1 MWIPLVDTHKDNG
14 CLWVIPGS
22 HKGAVAH
29 HDLHESGKYL
39 VIPHDHLKEGPW
51 VCCEVPKG
59 GVLLLT
65 NKVMHASFKNTTQG
79 VRWSMDLRYQSA
91 ALPTNAPITRLPDEI
106 TENIQAGVPAAC
118 YPPEADFLVRS
129 KKRPDEVIRTPEQF
143 NALRKNHER
152 QKLPT
157 GLASMETH
165 GSDRSGRM
173 IPMDRGITIK
183 DIATRL
189 GVHHTT
195 VSRALRNHP
204 DVNSKTRESVIKM
217 ARKLDYQP
225 SSIARNFRTS
235 RSTVIGLI
243 VPNIHH
249 HFFSHIISMITDM
262 AYHHGFTVMT
272 CQSNDDM
279 HHEEQIIQSLIRNR
293 VAGVLASIAQNNC
306 RSDHYQALK
315 ARGIPLV
322 FFDRF
327 CQDLDVPKVSA
338 DNESGS
344 AMAVN
349 HLVGRDR
356 KKIAIITGSCMVNVF
371 AERLKGFKTAL
382 KHHGISPNEAFIVE
396 TGTEIYDGYEAAK
409 YLMQR
414 ENRPDAVIT
423 VHFHRDAAS

>member
-1 MWIPLVDTHKDNG
+1 
-14 CLWVIPGS
+14 
-22 HKGAVAH
+22 
-29 HDLHESGKYL
+29 
-39 VIPHDHLKEGPW
+39 
-51 VCCEVPKG
+51 
-59 GVLLLT
+59 
-65 NKVMHASFKNTTQG
+65 
-79 VRWSMDLRYQSA
+79 
-91 ALPTNAPITRLPDEI
+91 
-106 TENIQAGVPAAC
+106 
-118 YPPEADFLVRS
+118 
-129 KKRPDEVIRTPEQF
+129 
-143 NALRKNHER
+143 
-152 QKLPT
+152 
-157 GLASMETH
+157 METH
-165 GSDRSGRM
+165 GSDRSGRL

-423 VHFHRDAAS
+423 VSFSQGCGVLKYTREEGIRVPEEVALLTFGEDPMSTMLVPSLTTISQSRQLMATRAFELMQQMIDVNTTGSGETVRLEPELIVRNST